1 MIREHDIDIDGLRL
15 HADVYGEQSVAGEPV
30 VLLHG
35 FTGSAA
41 GWREVAEALAPTC
54 PVIAID
60 IVGHGRSDAPAD
72 LARYQ
77 MRRVVDDLVA
87 VLHALGHE
95 RACWLGYSMGARTAL
110 QVGVHRPDAVSA
122 LVLESGTPGLATAE
136 ERADRVRS
144 DEALAQRVEREGVEA
159 FVDYWESIP
168 LFASQRT
175 LPASRQAA
183 IRAGRTANQA
193 TGLANSLR
201 GMGTGAQ
208 EPLFQ
213 RLAEVRV
220 PVLLLAGSL
229 DAKFVAIGQEM
240 ARALPD
246 GTMHVLPGVGH
257 AAHLEQPEAFTA
269 LVLPF
274 VRRVGSRIE
283 AGERA

>member
-1 MIREHDIDIDGLRL
+1 MIRGHDIDVDGLRL
-15 HADVYGEQSVAGEPV
+15 HADVYGDAHGVESALPPV

-41 GWREVAEALAPTC
+41 GWRDVAEALAPAC
-54 PVIAID
+54 SVIAID

-87 VLHALGHE
+87 VLRALGHE

-136 ERADRVRS
+136 ERSDRVRS

-175 LPASRQAA
+175 LPAERQAA
-183 IRAGRTANQA
+183 IRAGRTANRA
-193 TGLANSLR
+193 VGLANSLR

-208 EPLFQ
+208 EPLFS
-213 RLAEVRV
+213 RLAAVRV

-229 DAKFVAIGQEM
+229 DAKFVALGQEM

-246 GTMHVLPGVGH
+246 STMHVLPQAGH
-257 AAHLEQPEAFTA
+257 AAHLEQPETFTA
-269 LVLPF
+269 LVRPF
-274 VRRVGSRIE
+274 LGRVGKRL
-283 AGERA
+283 ATG